1 MHEEFLACSE
11 EHPADIPQAD
21 LDEMNKMLR
30 DAHERDDEQSEQER
44 NSQVLSEENV
54 QDYYITNADEN
65 KSDKPIQQFE
75 NLPDNNSV
83 EGNKTDAPIQGTLD
97 SNIGTSRNK
106 RKKKDEISD
115 EEYQQ
120 LTAND
125 IAESKRRLSELPSVD
140 RRGLN
145 DETFQ
150 HLGFGFLPNWKH
162 PKCQNSIPTPRFI
175 ARLGNTNDP
184 PAYNAIMTPSGRERF
199 KNSKLWEADKCLTAV
214 AKLVFHPSA
223 LTASLVA
230 ITEGEIDAASIW
242 QCLKRGKIID
252 AGTCSGVDVCALGG
266 TDAGVT
272 DLIKR
277 LETMDRKPLIVI
289 LFDGDDTGRTDKL
302 KPGRERAEELRKQLW
317 AIGVVAVCEFFED
330 VLSDD
335 EKKEVGDK
343 PDANQILQAK
353 GDDYLYWRFA
363 RIVKKARDD
372 FKQAEEEMK
381 RWREHEQEQSSR
393 NAGDDIQPSTQNNQ
407 SEKKASYDPEIQKLI
422 DEINDTITCEM
433 LEQKGIIEHSKRGKA
448 RPRGYVCLYCGSGTK
463 KEKTGVLNF
472 SETLPLRFKCLACG
486 KTGNV
491 LTLLSKVWSIPRK
504 GKEFFDLLKKTAD
517 EFGIHYDPKIFDN
530 RAGYVKRNNSVAIH
544 DGSGKS
550 TEEIIAQIR
559 DRCEWRA
566 VKVSDGDGKTQFK
579 KISIKPTQANLNLI
593 FGNDPNL
600 RGLVGHDQFCGVD
613 VFLKRAPWHDK
624 DEDRTGEQWNDTD
637 NAQLRVY
644 LRNVY
649 ADLEHEKK
657 ISDTRIDF
665 ARKNSFN
672 AVKQF
677 LSSLPKWDGEK
688 RAETVFV
695 KFLHAE
701 DSEYTRVVTLNFL
714 LGSIARVYYPGVEF
728 ANCPVLQ
735 GAQRIGK
742 SRLIRMLGG
751 KEGVNPNGQ
760 NWHVALKDSVDD
772 SHATDALMKGWIIEI
787 EEFSAARKAEVNN
800 LKTFISATEDTRR
813 FSYDKYATTR
823 QRKNS
828 FVVTCNDSQIFRDK
842 TGNARFIV
850 VKCSQKKFDRVP
862 GMTPEYIRQVW
873 AEALHIYNEQFNG
886 LSKEEAGAKLL
897 LPLKIQEQAEA
908 IAEKYT
914 QDDGM
919 TLEITS
925 YLDRKIPLQAIWLL
939 LTKERRRKFIADGK
953 IEVDQAELNF
963 ARRAQGGRNAQ
974 EDIDKIDSYLRQGKG
989 VLKQTFTVAGGGT
1002 QEKFILFGTEYRQHI
1017 CAAEIFQECF
1027 GQDKRKS
1034 MTRINEILTMLDGW
1048 TEGRRLQKADPE
1060 YNDQKHPY
1068 YRDEDNLPVE
1078 ETEESKVTDFVGTP
1092 FDLEAPPF

>member
-30 DAHERDDEQSEQER
+30 DAHERDAAEQSEQFQA
-44 NSQVLSEENV
+44 SQDSGGENCR
-54 QDYYITNADEN
+54 DYFITNADEN

-504 GKEFFDLLKKTAD
+504 GKEFFDLLRKTAD
-517 EFGIHYDPKIFDN
+517 EFGIHYDPKIFN
-530 RAGYVKRNNSVAIH
+530 ATRRKSQRADWIDSLFMGDTTDMDFADRLEKFCGNKIRWLTDDKTWLLYEQNKHGGGLWQNAGDQNSCLLPCVREMANVMSEHAETKAERELVKKMKLTRHALSSITMLKSVESILITSADLNQH
-544 DGSGKS
+544 TELVNCLNGVVDLQSGKLMIADPKIFLM
-550 TEEIIAQIR
+550 TQTVNAVFGEPIKENLQFIQNFFAQIMPDEMTR
-559 DRCEWRA
+559 SGLLRWLGYNLTGETNADKFMVWIGESGANGKGCLGRTMLELMNGYGVGLAPRA
-566 VKVSDGDGKTQFK
+566 LLKSNKPADADKATTGLNGLVGKHFALSEEMPLDGELDSSLMKTLAGGDKINLRLNYKEFRTLINKAKINISGNYTPRLENTKDGG
-579 KISIKPTQANLNLI
+579 IRRRLLNMPFTVT
-593 FGNDPNL
+593 FGTDENPADPNL
-600 RGLVGHDQFCGVD
+600 
-613 VFLKRAPWHDK
+613 
-624 DEDRTGEQWNDTD
+624 
-637 NAQLRVY
+637 
-644 LRNVY
+644 
-649 ADLEHEKK
+649 KK
-657 ISDTRIDF
+657 
-665 ARKNSFN
+665 
-672 AVKQF
+672 
-677 LSSLPKWDGEK
+677 
-688 RAETVFV
+688 
-695 KFLHAE
+695 
-701 DSEYTRVVTLNFL
+701 
-714 LGSIARVYYPGVEF
+714 
-728 ANCPVLQ
+728 
-735 GAQRIGK
+735 
-742 SRLIRMLGG
+742 
-751 KEGVNPNGQ
+751 
-760 NWHVALKDSVDD
+760 
-772 SHATDALMKGWIIEI
+772 
-787 EEFSAARKAEVNN
+787 
-800 LKTFISATEDTRR
+800 
-813 FSYDKYATTR
+813 
-823 QRKNS
+823 
-828 FVVTCNDSQIFRDK
+828 
-842 TGNARFIV
+842 
-850 VKCSQKKFDRVP
+850 
-862 GMTPEYIRQVW
+862 
-873 AEALHIYNEQFNG
+873 
-886 LSKEEAGAKLL
+886 KLL
-897 LPLKIQEQAEA
+897 LQ
-908 IAEKYT
+908 
-914 QDDGM
+914 
-919 TLEITS
+919 
-925 YLDRKIPLQAIWLL
+925 
-939 LTKERRRKFIADGK
+939 
-953 IEVDQAELNF
+953 
-963 ARRAQGGRNAQ
+963 
-974 EDIDKIDSYLRQGKG
+974 
-989 VLKQTFTVAGGGT
+989 
-1002 QEKFILFGTEYRQHI
+1002 
-1017 CAAEIFQECF
+1017 
-1027 GQDKRKS
+1027 
-1034 MTRINEILTMLDGW
+1034 
-1048 TEGRRLQKADPE
+1048 
-1060 YNDQKHPY
+1060 
-1068 YRDEDNLPVE
+1068 DNLNALFAILVRE
-1078 ETEESKVTDFVGTP
+1078 AKKFYEHGLIISDLMTQATTKHLDDSDFVADFLSEHFTFGADLSVKVKELIDELKAAYPAECRAFRKRADLINRVAQADDITLDYDSHENQKVFKGIGKPQPKKQQGDSNGFSGEPILSSDDYPP
-1092 FDLEAPPF
+1092 FD

>member
-1 MHEEFLACSE
+1 LIMDKVQTVAELKQECLDTLSDTAKRFGLDDLLPSDTGNDKADTGTHEEFLTCSD
-11 EHPADIPQAD
+11 EHPDDIPQAD

-30 DAHERDDEQSEQER
+30 DAHERDDEQSEQK
-44 NSQVLSEENV
+44 STAQVLSE
-54 QDYYITNADEN
+54 QKDRDYCITNANEN
-65 KSDKPIQQFE
+65 KADKPIQHFE
-75 NLPDNNSV
+75 NLPDEILNAPRFFLV
-83 EGNKTDAPIQGTLD
+83 GKNKVPLTKGWSNPENQRDYRDVKGVAGFDTCGRGQAVDYLLLDFDHVLTDSGEFVNETAQKWFKSIHEKLKTYCERSISGHGLHIFAKPTADKFAPI
-97 SNIGTSRNK
+97 SNGKNGVLK
-106 RKKKDEISD
+106 
-115 EEYQQ
+115 
-120 LTAND
+120 
-125 IAESKRRLSELPSVD
+125 
-140 RRGLN
+140 
-145 DETFQ
+145 
-150 HLGFGFLPNWKH
+150 FG
-162 PKCQNSIPTPRFI
+162 
-175 ARLGNTNDP
+175 D
-184 PAYNAIMTPSGRERF
+184 
-199 KNSKLWEADKCLTAV
+199 D
-214 AKLVFHPSA
+214 AKLEIFYKNKARYCLVTGDVFECAPK
-223 LTASLVA
+223 TAIASGEVVDEVLQKLLDA
-230 ITEGEIDAASIW
+230 I
-242 QCLKRGKIID
+242 Q
-252 AGTCSGVDVCALGG
+252 
-266 TDAGVT
+266 
-272 DLIKR
+272 
-277 LETMDRKPLIVI
+277 
-289 LFDGDDTGRTDKL
+289 
-302 KPGRERAEELRKQLW
+302 KQ
-317 AIGVVAVCEFFED
+317 
-330 VLSDD
+330 
-335 EKKEVGDK
+335 
-343 PDANQILQAK
+343 LQAK
-353 GDDYLYWRFA
+353 EKPAAPKSEQPAESEKRNRTAQDT
-363 RIVKKARDD
+363 RD
-372 FKQAEEEMK
+372 
-381 RWREHEQEQSSR
+381 REHEDEHEYDLYRAEKMLKLLSTVSHNDLTYSQWLAINTACKQIGVPYSVVDAFNQCDPTNY
-393 NAGDDIQPSTQNNQ
+393 NAEENR
-407 SEKKASYDPEIQKLI
+407 
-422 DEINDTITCEM
+422 
-433 LEQKGIIEHSKRGKA
+433 KRWA
-448 RPRGYVCLYCGSGTK
+448 
-463 KEKTGVLNF
+463 
-472 SETLPLRFKCLACG
+472 TLPFDSNYNIETIHGIAKQFGYDER
-486 KTGNV
+486 T
-491 LTLLSKVWSIPRK
+491 VWH
-504 GKEFFDLLKKTAD
+504 EW
-517 EFGIHYDPKIFDN
+517 HDN
-530 RAGYVKRNNSVAIH
+530 RAGYVKRNNSDTDS
-544 DGSGKS
+544 DGIGKS

-566 VKVSDGDGKTQFK
+566 VKVSDGDGKPQFK

-593 FGNDPNL
+593 FGEDPNL

-613 VFLKRAPWHDK
+613 IFLKRAPWHDK

-677 LSSLPKWDGEK
+677 LSSLPKWDGEA
-688 RAETVFV
+688 RAATLFG

-728 ANCPVLQ
+728 ANCIVLQ

-862 GMTPEYIRQVW
+862 GMTAEYIRQVW
-873 AEALHIYNEQFNG
+873 AEALHIYNEHFNG

-908 IAEKYT
+908 IAETYT

-974 EDIDKIDSYLRQGKG
+974 EDIDKIDSYLHGKSG
-989 VLKQTFTVAGGGT
+989 VLKQNFTVAGGGT
-1002 QEKFILFGTEYRQHI
+1002 QEKFILFGTEYRKHI

-1034 MTRINEILTMLDGW
+1034 MTRINEILTTLDGW
-1048 TEGRRLQKADPE
+1048 TEGRRLRKADPE
-1060 YNDQKHPY
+1060 YNDQKHP
-1068 YRDEDNLPVE
+1068 
-1078 ETEESKVTDFVGTP
+1078 
-1092 FDLEAPPF
+1092 